1 MSSNGSAPVRPGLQR
16 RDSSGSMT
24 ERTFREPSPSRIER
38 PASSHGPYPKY
49 DKDDAPPVPALPQ
62 RYSSPSPMG
71 PSSGARSASVET
83 RPTRGPAT
91 GAVKL
96 HRTSASVLSTPAGKQ
111 PSSELG
117 LNSAAHMAAT
127 KANVRSSINFSRP
140 MSPQSS
146 PTSPP
151 PSSSLQRPKDDTMNS
166 FKAPPQPV
174 SNSGSVQKDPST
186 PNKRKKKKAP
196 SEQLPAKGIAAEQKP
211 NLQATEDISRDSQDT
226 KSDSMNPTARPV
238 SARVV
243 ERESGQIPSSS
254 SNLQVVEK
262 RKKPKKK
269 KKPASTSSIVAT
281 ESNDNFGNAYPSDT
295 DSAVSD
301 ISSTTD
307 QGRSVGPR
315 AKGALAKQPSI
326 VREDP
331 EAEARD
337 EIRYGIGKST
347 SASRGDHGPQEA
359 SKIDQNVKIWK
370 ARGKTGGPHKLE
382 VGNTPQGSS
391 GKPEPVSLS
400 PARAAHFSAQPVHE
414 SPIALKHQPL
424 GRSASPAKSA
434 MKQSPSRGASPSL
447 LRTKGL
453 TPGEASDTGSG
464 LSDDGRRSQTKRK
477 SARVSFDDG
486 SVVIGQAA
494 SPVAGDSPVLLSPQD
509 NKTKQSL
516 KQKRDKDLGRS
527 ESDQD
532 DDETAISPTPAL
544 PSFGSI
550 RGRKTAGSRSKDEEH
565 QAENHARTGGLTG
578 AASSTDQNVGVAL
591 SSHEKAYKAN
601 APAPET
607 PDVTSVE
614 SDATASRVSYGK
626 EPMQDHRG
634 TPLSTSDQSNEQD
647 IAGHGNTALE
657 KPQQRAEN
665 EDDAL
670 AVPSIAIL
678 PATPGADGNK
688 DKHDEWLEMPGGYPG
703 AAGTVS
709 KETNPQQGSEGAS
722 NVNVPA
728 MSGQQ
733 AITTSNEE
741 AVDNLSG
748 RSSPVITPASAG
760 IAEPELGVVAAQH
773 ELGAPHVGDVADAIR
788 TQIDAQE
795 HDQVA
800 DEGSLYSDAAEEH
813 TEPDGDGFGS
823 INAIVESPAL
833 RPSPSA
839 EDLPPPG
846 EEDQLHSG
854 PDIGQGEVLDDTQQ
868 SSRSL
873 LSSSRRLQLEQAAV
887 PGAADEPVLRDRTLR
902 GKDSVARKPKKNPP
916 KQTKPAPAL
925 PKSTTKVN
933 HPPSQTSRLEN
944 SGLPSSSPKKLDQSK
959 RQIAQSQ
966 SPAAEPKGVL
976 QKKSRPASTTVA
988 QEASAPRPA
997 NKTKLSGVSSGNP
1010 SLASSG
1016 APANAQKKG
1025 AKPRLDRTKSN
1036 GSESDSSFKRSRISG
1051 PSTGRYQMK
1060 RTMRGSYNDATP
1072 SPAQSRPLSTPA
1084 GSAALNQ
1091 GGRRPFSST
1100 GPGGAGMR
1108 MSMRDPIDPG
1118 KSNRRSL
1125 RLSMDSSRS
1134 GRTKSPSRI
1143 SFGLGHKKAPTKAGP
1158 SYASRFGDS
1167 SDEEDAIPAM
1177 KSRFEDSSDDEPA
1190 QLAPVRGIP
1199 RQIDEGDSTELEDS
1213 SVDDARV
1220 PTSGKSNDTQPTTV
1234 STPSS
1239 KIGPNARST
1248 GKATANDTGP
1258 PAEAMSA
1265 LSMSTGE
1272 KEKKK
1277 RFYFG
1282 TFRGKKKGD
1291 PSKHQA
1297 SEDLSQPAEPAHQTE
1312 VSASPKT
1319 PTTETAADL
1328 TASGIN
1334 PDMDAKTV
1342 QPTAKPPRLQRRF
1355 TPKSFNKAKDTS
1367 WPLTADQSTQEASIK
1382 RPQTSDGPSSATTTE
1397 RPEVGNRRVT
1407 MQNAPEPGAIENEGK
1422 KKKRFPMLRKAFGL
1436 SK

>member
-1 MSSNGSAPVRPGLQR
+1 
-16 RDSSGSMT
+16 
-24 ERTFREPSPSRIER
+24 
-38 PASSHGPYPKY
+38 
-49 DKDDAPPVPALPQ
+49 
-62 RYSSPSPMG
+62 
-71 PSSGARSASVET
+71 
-83 RPTRGPAT
+83 
-91 GAVKL
+91 
-96 HRTSASVLSTPAGKQ
+96 
-111 PSSELG
+111 
-117 LNSAAHMAAT
+117 MAAT

-146 PTSPP
+146 PTSTPQ
-151 PSSSLQRPKDDTMNS
+151 SSSLQRPNDDTTDN
-166 FKAPPQPV
+166 FKTPPQPV
-174 SNSGSVQKDPST
+174 SNSTSAQKDPST

-196 SEQLPAKGIAAEQKP
+196 SEQSSAKEITAEQTP
-211 NLQATEDISRDSQDT
+211 NLQAAEGISRDSQDT
-226 KSDSMNPTARPV
+226 KSDSKITTARPV
-238 SARVV
+238 SARV
-243 ERESGQIPSSS
+243 ESEIGQGPTSSS
-254 SNLQVVEK
+254 TLQVVEK
-262 RKKPKKK
+262 KKKQKKK

-337 EIRYGIGKST
+337 EIRYGIGKPT
-347 SASRGDHGPQEA
+347 AASRGDRGPQETP
-359 SKIDQNVKIWK
+359 KIDQNVEIWK
-370 ARGKTGGPHKLE
+370 TRGKTGGPHKLE
-382 VGNTPQGSS
+382 VGNTTQGSS

-434 MKQSPSRGASPSL
+434 MKQSPSRGASPAL

-464 LSDDGRRSQTKRK
+464 LSDDGRRGETKRK

-509 NKTKQSL
+509 NKKTKQSL

-527 ESDQD
+527 DSDQD
-532 DDETAISPTPAL
+532 EDETGISPTPAL

-550 RGRKTAGSRSKDEEH
+550 RGRKSAGSRSKEER
-565 QAENHARTGGLTG
+565 QPENYTRTGEPTE

-591 SSHEKAYKAN
+591 SSHEKAYKSN
-601 APAPET
+601 ATAPEA
-607 PDVTSVE
+607 PEVTSVE
-614 SDATASRVSYGK
+614 TDATASRVSHGK
-626 EPMQDHRG
+626 ESMQDHRG
-634 TPLSTSDQSNEQD
+634 TASSTLDRSDKQD
-647 IAGHGNTALE
+647 PDGYGDVSLE
-657 KPQQRAEN
+657 KPQQQDDH

-678 PATPGADGNK
+678 PATPGADGSK
-688 DKHDEWLEMPGGYPG
+688 DKNDEWLEMPGGYPG
-703 AAGTVS
+703 VAGTVS
-709 KETNPQQGSEGAS
+709 KEITPQQGSEDAS
-722 NVNVPA
+722 NVNEPA
-728 MSGQQ
+728 LSGPQ

-795 HDQVA
+795 QDPVA

-813 TEPDGDGFGS
+813 PEPEGDGFGS

-839 EDLPPPG
+839 DDVPPP
-846 EEDQLHSG
+846 EQEDQLHSG
-854 PDIGQGEVLDDTQQ
+854 PNTSQGEVPDNTQQ
-868 SSRSL
+868 TSRSL
-873 LSSSRRLQLEQAAV
+873 LSTSRRLQLEHAAI

-916 KQTKPAPAL
+916 KQTIPAPTL
-925 PKSTTKVN
+925 PKSTTKV
-933 HPPSQTSRLEN
+933 HPPPSQASRLEN
-944 SGLPSSSPKKLDQSK
+944 AGLPSSSPKKMDQPK
-959 RQIAQSQ
+959 RQIALSQ
-966 SPAAEPKGVL
+966 CPVAEPKGVL
-976 QKKSRPASTTVA
+976 QKKSRPASATVA
-988 QEASAPRPA
+988 REASAPRPA
-997 NKTKLSGVSSGNP
+997 NKPKLSGVPSGNA

-1025 AKPRLDRTKSN
+1025 AKPRLGRTKSN
-1036 GSESDSSFKRSRISG
+1036 GSESDSSFKRSRVSG
-1051 PSTGRYQMK
+1051 PSSGRYQMK
-1060 RTMRGSYNDATP
+1060 RTMRGSSNDATP
-1072 SPAQSRPLSTPA
+1072 SQAQSRPFSTPT
-1084 GSAALNQ
+1084 GSAASNQ
-1091 GGRRPFSST
+1091 VGRRPFSST

-1134 GRTKSPSRI
+1134 GRTKSPPRM
-1143 SFGLGHKKAPTKAGP
+1143 SFGLGHKKTPTKAGS

-1167 SDEEDAIPAM
+1167 SDEEDAIPVI

-1190 QLAPVRGIP
+1190 PLAPVRGIP

-1220 PTSGKSNDTQPTTV
+1220 PNSGKSNDTQPTTV

-1239 KIGPNARST
+1239 KVGHNARST
-1248 GKATANDTGP
+1248 GKATANDIGP
-1258 PAEAMSA
+1258 PADAMSA
-1265 LSMSTGE
+1265 LSTNTGE

-1291 PSKHQA
+1291 PSKLQA
-1297 SEDLSQPAEPAHQTE
+1297 SEDLPQPAEPAHQTE
-1312 VSASPKT
+1312 VSATPKNA
-1319 PTTETAADL
+1319 TTETAADP
-1328 TASGIN
+1328 TVSGTD
-1334 PDMDAKTV
+1334 PDMNAKTV
-1342 QPTAKPPRLQRRF
+1342 QQTTKPPRLQRRF

-1367 WPLTADQSTQEASIK
+1367 WPLMSDQSAQEASVK
-1382 RPQTSDGPSSATTTE
+1382 RPQTSDGPSSATSTE
-1397 RPEVGNRRVT
+1397 RPEIGNRRVT
-1407 MQNAPEPGAIENEGK
+1407 MQNAPGPGAIENEGK